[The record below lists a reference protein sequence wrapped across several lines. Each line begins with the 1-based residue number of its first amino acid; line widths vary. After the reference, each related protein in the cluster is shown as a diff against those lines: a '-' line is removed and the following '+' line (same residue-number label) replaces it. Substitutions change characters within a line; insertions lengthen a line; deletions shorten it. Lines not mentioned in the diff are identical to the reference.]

1 MCVLRVCDRGGWG
14 VEEGEVSSAW
24 QATLP
29 LGLPSIQVDK
39 WVSHFKGQFEWLVV
53 APGGF
58 VEKDWN
64 LHGKGCWDLLVMSA
78 VGTEG
83 EIRVQVPTPL
93 QEVISIFPSLSGK
106 WDERKA

>member
-1 MCVLRVCDRGGWG
+1 M
-14 VEEGEVSSAW
+14 SSAW

-39 WVSHFKGQFEWLVV
+39 WVSHFKGQFEGSVV
-53 APGGF
+53 APGGS
-58 VEKDWN
+58 VEDWN

-78 VGTEG
+78 LGTEG
-83 EIRVQVPTPL
+83 EIRVQMLTPL